1 MTNREDSI
9 VLSDLWFN
17 VENPS
22 AFTSVNNLWKAANNK
37 GLKISKS
44 KVKEW
49 LHAQEVYTKYAP
61 VYQKIRRGRI
71 LTWGPDYLY
80 QADLADVSNI
90 SKWNSGIKW
99 LLVVICTF
107 SKMVWVRG
115 MKQKSGSEVMIAL
128 KSIFE
133 TTGRRPLYFQTDL
146 GTEFFNEKVWN
157 YLKENGIHHYG
168 ARNNVK
174 AAIAE
179 R

>member
-1 MTNREDSI
+1 MIDPENSI

-22 AFTSVNNLWKAANNK
+22 AFTSVHNLWKVANDK

-49 LHAQEVYTKYAP
+49 LQEQDIYTKYAP
-61 VYQKIRRGRI
+61 VYQKIRRSRV
-71 LTWGPDYLY
+71 LSWGPDYLY

-115 MKQKSGSEVMIAL
+115 MKRKTGLEVVDAL
-128 KSIFE
+128 KSIFKE
-133 TTGRRPLYFQTDL
+133 ADRQPLYFQTDL

-157 YLKENGIHHYG
+157 YFKKKGIHHYG

-174 AAIAE
+174 ACIAE